1 MTPLLGTTPKCNDHL
16 KKKKKQ
22 TYEESNVKTFS
33 KAFMNLVSITA
44 SVCDLF
50 PSLHEAIKLFF
61 FGNGT
66 VIKFEWKKKKSYSS
80 HLPAFVRRLQHRIL
94 KSISAVWTRWA
105 ILLRLLYSDHW
116 NQTWS

>member
-66 VIKFEWKKKKSYSS
+66 VIKFEWKKKIVQFTPACLCQTPSAPHPKVYLSS
-80 HLPAFVRRLQHRIL
+80 LDPLGHLAPTVI
-94 KSISAVWTRWA
+94 
-105 ILLRLLYSDHW
+105 
-116 NQTWS
+116 